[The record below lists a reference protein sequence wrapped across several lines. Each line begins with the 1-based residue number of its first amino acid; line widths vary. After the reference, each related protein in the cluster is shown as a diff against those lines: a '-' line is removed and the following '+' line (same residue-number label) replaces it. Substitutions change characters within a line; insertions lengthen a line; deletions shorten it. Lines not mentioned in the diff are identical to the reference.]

1 MKKILPVVTVIFFSI
16 MLFLTIFAEQIHN
29 ESLAKVVVSRPEQ
42 KPFPFEY
49 TDENGNIQ
57 TGSVQKNALPESML
71 GQDIY
76 VVYTANKNGTV
87 RNFVRCVT
95 VQTGKKAN
103 GFVEIISGID
113 FTDRMVTESSDNL
126 YDGCEVVLLG
136 P

>member
-29 ESLAKVVVSRPEQ
+29 ESLAKVVVSLPEQ

-76 VVYTANKNGTV
+76 VVYTADKNGTV

-113 FTDRMVTESSDNL
+113 FTDRMATESSDNL

>member
-76 VVYTANKNGTV
+76 VVYTADKNGTV

>member
-1 MKKILPVVTVIFFSI
+1 MKKILSVVTVIFFSS

-29 ESLAKVVVSRPEQ
+29 EYLAKVVISRPEQ

-49 TDENGNIQ
+49 TDENGNVQ

-71 GQDIY
+71 GQEIY
-76 VVYTANKNGTV
+76 VIHTAEKNGTL

-95 VQTGKKAN
+95 IQTGKKAN

-113 FTDRMVTESSDNL
+113 FTDRIVIESSDNL
-126 YDGCEVVLLG
+126 FDGCEVILCEQ
-136 P
+136 